1 MKKLRDFFTEKR
13 MIWIIVV
20 ISILARLFYLKIPFI
35 INVADGAGY
44 VAMATEALKGHWAS
58 FFDNYIYRTPTY
70 PLFIALNKIF
80 FGNNFVYSVPLLQHF
95 FGVIMAI
102 LIFFIGKKVFD
113 KRVGFLAA
121 LLTGISAYSIYW
133 EHNSMSDF
141 FFAFI
146 TVFSF
151 YFFFRALLYDKKK
164 DYILFGILFGLNL
177 LTRPL
182 FQFFIVTFPVIIY
195 FFNNKPKEI
204 FKRVLYILVPTIII
218 IAPWFYQNW
227 VRHHY
232 FGFTPFLGVQ
242 LMVRAQNYMN
252 FDSPLR
258 AKEKQVYLQAMFEIG
273 KCTQMTI
280 KDGTC
285 SQVAVAGWTYLQRIL
300 KYSPTESDRALVEIA
315 KEAIMGNFPRYLRET
330 VFQMNNY
337 LKVYRTE
344 NFYGDLDLDAGF
356 REQYALKLY
365 QGDFWTIWHQKM
377 TWKMSIKIWNYVIL
391 AVIGML
397 LAILKKNK
405 KSFLFILVAIYIFSV
420 TCAIEEGVVSRY
432 RIPLDPYIFLFA
444 SYTVFSIIDLVK
456 SINKRIEEGI
466 VIEKHPG
473 KDKD

>member
-1 MKKLRDFFTEKR
+1 MKKHWDFFTEKV
-13 MIWIIVV
+13 MIGIIVV

-44 VAMATEALKGHWAS
+44 VAMADEAIKWHWAS
-58 FFDNYIYRTPTY
+58 FFDNYIYRTPIY
-70 PLFIALNKIF
+70 PFFIALNKIF
-80 FGNNFVYSVPLLQHF
+80 FGNNFVYSVPLLQHL
-95 FGVIMAI
+95 FGVIMPV

-141 FFAFI
+141 FFTFI
-146 TVFSF
+146 TVISF
-151 YFFFRALLYDKKK
+151 YLFLRALLYDKKR
-164 DYILFGILFGLNL
+164 DYILFGILFGLDL

-182 FQFFIVTFPVIIY
+182 FQFFIVTFPMIIY

-204 FKRVLYILVPTIII
+204 FKRVLYILVPAIII

-242 LMVRAQNYMN
+242 LMIRTQNYMN

-258 AKEKQVYLQAMFEIG
+258 AKEKQVYLQAMYEIG
-273 KCTQMTI
+273 KCTPATI

-285 SQVAVAGWTYLQRIL
+285 SQVGVAGWAFLQQRL
-300 KYSPTESDRALVEIA
+300 KYLPTEADRALLEIA
-315 KEAIMGNFPRYLRET
+315 KEAIMGNFSRYLRET

-337 LKVYRTE
+337 LKAHPIEV
-344 NFYGDLDLDAGF
+344 FFGDIDLDAEF
-356 REQYALKLY
+356 REQYAQKLY

-377 TWKMSIKIWNYVIL
+377 TWKMTIRIWKFVIL
-391 AVIGML
+391 AVIGMI

-432 RIPLDPYIFLFA
+432 RIPFDPYIFLFA
-444 SYTVFSIIDLVK
+444 SYTIFSIVDLVK
-456 SINKRIEEGI
+456 FINKRIEERV
-466 VIEKHPG
+466 VIEKHSYKKKG
-473 KDKD
+473 

>member
-1 MKKLRDFFTEKR
+1 MKKLRGFFTEKK
-13 MIWIIVV
+13 MIGAIVV
-20 ISILARLFYLKIPFI
+20 ISVLARLFYLKIPFI

-44 VAMATEALKGHWAS
+44 VAMADEALRGHWAS
-58 FFDNYIYRTPTY
+58 FFDDYIYRTPIY
-70 PLFIALNKIF
+70 SLFIALNKIF
-80 FGNNFVYSVPLLQHF
+80 FGNNFVYSVPLLQHL
-95 FGVIMAI
+95 FGIIMAV
-102 LIFFIGKKVFD
+102 LVFLIGKKVFD

-121 LLTGISAYSIYW
+121 LLTGVSAYSIYW

-146 TVFSF
+146 TILSF
-151 YFFFRALLYDKKK
+151 YFFFQALLYDKRK

-182 FQFFIVTFPVIIY
+182 FQFFIITFPIIIY

-204 FKRVLYILVPTIII
+204 AKRVLFILIPTIII

-227 VRHHY
+227 TRHHY

-258 AKEKQVYLQAMFEIG
+258 AKEKQVYLQAMVEIG
-273 KCTQMTI
+273 KCTPVMI

-285 SQVAVAGWTYLQRIL
+285 GQAAFAGWSDLREKL
-300 KYSPTESDRALVEIA
+300 KYSPTEADRALVEIA

-337 LKVYRTE
+337 FKIHRLE
-344 NFYGDLDLDAGF
+344 NFSGDLDLDAGF

-365 QGDFWTIWHQKM
+365 KGDLWTMLHQRL
-377 TWKMSIKIWNYVIL
+377 TWKMSIKIWNFVILATIGMIL
-391 AVIGML
+391 AVI
-397 LAILKKNK
+397 KKNK
-405 KSFLFILVAIYIFSV
+405 KSFLFILISIYIFSV
-420 TCAIEEGVVSRY
+420 TCAIEEGATTRY

-444 SYTVFSIIDLVK
+444 SYTIFSTVDLVK
-456 SINKRIEEGI
+456 STIKKI
-466 VIEKHPG
+466 
-473 KDKD
+473 